1 MLYLL
6 AIITVAATITQ
17 LIAFQRMLRY
27 VRAELKLSPGD
38 YLPKVS
44 LILPCKGLDPDF
56 ATNIRKLLLQDYID
70 PATGKPNFE
79 VIFAV
84 GSTQDPAYAPLL
96 EQCRQ
101 MTEVHSQ
108 VVVATPNAGRAH
120 KVNNQLAALEKI
132 SDTSEVFVFVDSDV
146 IARADFLRYLVAQ
159 LKNSEIGATTGYR
172 FYIPFKGDWPSLIRS
187 LWNRVT
193 AWEMANPESA
203 FAWGGAMA
211 CTRATFERAKVKE
224 SWERSADDDLALTTA
239 IKKLGLRIHFVPQC
253 LVASHGD
260 ATFKEIIE
268 WTNRQLILTK
278 IYYPD
283 LWRRAIARAVVLTVW
298 LLAVL
303 ASTVSLLLFRD
314 TQALQT
320 TLVGLSLLLVELA
333 FLVKAQGLWS
343 SLLQANID
351 DSARNADPDVKDERT
366 LAFANN
372 DEQKLLARAYA
383 RSFWRFSAVL
393 PLAHLV
399 LPWMTLYS
407 LLTNRITWRGIT
419 YELRSPT
426 ETVII

>member
-6 AIITVAATITQ
+6 AFITIAATLTQ
-17 LIAFQRMLRY
+17 IVAFRRMLRY
-27 VRAELKLSPGD
+27 VRRELSLAPGD
-38 YLPKVS
+38 YLPRVS

-70 PATGKPNFE
+70 PASGKPNFE
-79 VIFAV
+79 VVFAV
-84 GSTQDPAYAPLL
+84 GSEQDPAYAPLK
-96 EQCRQ
+96 EQCARNSDVK
-101 MTEVHSQ
+101 TEL
-108 VVVATPNAGRAH
+108 VVAAPNPTRAD
-120 KVNNQLAALEKI
+120 KVNNQLAALARI
-132 SDTSEVFVFVDSDV
+132 SPQSEVLVFVDSDV

-159 LKNSEIGATTGYR
+159 LKDPTIGATTGYR

-193 AWEMANPESA
+193 AWELANPASA

-211 CTRATFERAKVKE
+211 CRREIFEQARVSEA
-224 SWERSADDDLALTTA
+224 WARSADDDLALTTA
-239 IKKLGLRIHFVPQC
+239 IKRLGLRIHFVPQC
-253 LVASHGD
+253 LVASQGD
-260 ATFKEIIE
+260 ATFNEIIE

-278 IYYPD
+278 IYYPE
-283 LWRRAIARAVVLTVW
+283 LWRRAITRAIVLTVW
-298 LLAVL
+298 LLCVL
-303 ASTVSLLLFRD
+303 FSGSMLLISRDVST
-314 TQALQT
+314 LQT
-320 TLVGLSLLLVELA
+320 TLVGLSLLLVELT

-343 SLLQANID
+343 ELLQTNLKKPC
-351 DSARNADPDVKDERT
+351 SPEDVKDER
-366 LAFANN
+366 LLVFANN
-372 DEQKLLARAYA
+372 DEQKLLAQAY
-383 RSFWRFSAVL
+383 SHSLWRFSAVL